1 MEFRALPN
9 CPQIFVC
16 VIWTQ
21 LDKLCLGGAELV
33 SMDSAQT
40 ERRGRVVD
48 MNWPSLKFITLKNAE
63 VQEWYFLI
71 GKCFFEREQ
80 RDIDVPEQ
88 RCTIVY
94 CTGATLGSFY

>member
-48 MNWPSLKFITLKNAE
+48 MN
-63 VQEWYFLI
+63 
-71 GKCFFEREQ
+71 
-80 RDIDVPEQ
+80 
-88 RCTIVY
+88 
-94 CTGATLGSFY
+94 